1 MEVYFLVLLFFL
13 MVAALTSGY
22 PVAFALPGSAIIAI
36 SIAALAGYVF
46 EGNPSA
52 YFTQGGPNEWLS
64 AGVTNFRSLYW
75 DVERDTLIAVPLFIF
90 MGIMLQRS
98 NIAEDLLVA
107 MARLF
112 GPIPGGLGISVV
124 FVGAL
129 LAATTGIVGATV
141 IAMGLISLPAMLK
154 NNYDKSLASGIVC
167 ASGTLGQIIPPSIVL
182 IILADQLSNASEQ
195 ANSARQAAYRAI
207 TGEYSM
213 PSSFD
218 VVSASAGD
226 MFMGAFVPG
235 LVLVGLYMT
244 YILIMAL
251 INPKNAPPIPF
262 EGKYDLKF
270 LIQTLVALV
279 PPLAL
284 IFMVLGSI
292 ILGVATVNQ
301 AGAIGAIGAIV
312 MGGYRLV
319 TSKKY
324 VYTPLLIAVG
334 SILVIVILQN
344 FFALNIKNMA
354 SIKDVVGV
362 ILGLIAAAGLFA
374 GVLWS
379 TWRTYKIDNTLKEVG
394 IETVKITSMVFIILI
409 GATMLTSAFRAF
421 GGEELVKEFLTSLP
435 GGFWMQFMVVMGV
448 IFLLGFF
455 LDFIEISVV
464 VVPLVAPI
472 LLLSPESNITAVWLG
487 VMIGM
492 NLQTSF
498 LTPPF
503 GFSLF
508 YLRGVAPDRVKT
520 THIYKGAAAFIVLQL
535 IGLGIAGAFP
545 SLVNYLPQRIHLT
558 AKTAPPPMNPK
569 LQLCIEEKL
578 FLEYDGQGE
587 TLRSAIE
594 TVRGLDISYLPDN
607 YKRSLSEGFD
617 DAGKTFELVDKVRK
631 AEKILNDAIPDYR
644 PLHVKVRGLQA
655 DIMKIE
661 KKVEENEKR
670 HRLLSSENREAHI
683 LQSIQTTIEAFKNDQ
698 EELKKQIPA
707 EWEEKR
713 KVFVVLTKAEKKA
726 RRIYRQNVDGAYESL
741 ANFQKVLSSTEK
753 LIPMKQQMID
763 LEPVILSAPPE
774 EAMNTIKIV
783 EQEIAGLAGAHRIK
797 SKISKA
803 RRAFRKKDNPQ
814 REKALDNLN
823 KALELYEV
831 EIIWRNRAIKEL
843 AQGLNEYEKSIQKTI
858 GLRMQERLPTD
869 KAKEVASCLSVHK
882 DISLNF

>member
-1 MEVYFLVLLFFL
+1 
-13 MVAALTSGY
+13 
-22 PVAFALPGSAIIAI
+22 
-36 SIAALAGYVF
+36 
-46 EGNPSA
+46 
-52 YFTQGGPNEWLS
+52 
-64 AGVTNFRSLYW
+64 
-75 DVERDTLIAVPLFIF
+75 
-90 MGIMLQRS
+90 
-98 NIAEDLLVA
+98 
-107 MARLF
+107 
-112 GPIPGGLGISVV
+112 
-124 FVGAL
+124 
-129 LAATTGIVGATV
+129 V

-154 NNYDKSLASGIVC
+154 NNYSKSLASGIVC

-182 IILADQLSNASEQ
+182 IILADQLSNAAEQ
-195 ANSARQAAYRAI
+195 ANSARQAMYKI
-207 TGEYSM
+207 TTGQYSM

-226 MFMGAFVPG
+226 MFMGAFIPG
-235 LVLVGLYMT
+235 LVLVGLYMA
-244 YILIMAL
+244 YILIVAL

-262 EGKYDLKF
+262 EGKYDINF
-270 LIQTLVALV
+270 LGRTLVALV

-284 IFMVLGSI
+284 IFIVLGSI

-319 TSKKY
+319 TNKQKA
-324 VYTPLLIAVG
+324 YTPLIITVS
-334 SILVIVILQN
+334 SILVIVVLQRL
-344 FFALNIKNMA
+344 FDLNIKNM
-354 SIKDVVGV
+354 SSTKDVVGV
-362 ILGLIAAAGLFA
+362 ILGLIAAGGLFT
-374 GVLWS
+374 GVIWS
-379 TWRTYKIDNTLKEVG
+379 TWRTFKINNTLKEVG

-435 GGFWMQFMVVMGV
+435 GGFWTQFLVVMFV

-472 LLLSPESNITAVWLG
+472 LLLSPEANITAVWLG

-508 YLRGVAPDRVKT
+508 YLRGVAPDIVKT
-520 THIYKGAAAFIVLQL
+520 THIYKGAVSFITLQL

-545 SLVNYLPQRIHLT
+545 NLVNYLPQRIHLT
-558 AKTAPPPMNPK
+558 SQTAPPPINPK

-578 FLEYDGQGE
+578 FLEYDSQGE

-594 TVRGLDISYLPDN
+594 TAKKLDISYLPDK

-617 DAGKTFELVDKVRK
+617 DAAKTFELVEKARA
-631 AEKILNDAIPDYR
+631 AEKNLNTAIPDYR
-644 PLHVKVRGLQA
+644 PLHVEVRQLQTDIREIEQKVQ
-655 DIMKIE
+655 
-661 KKVEENEKR
+661 ENEKR
-670 HRLLSSENREAHI
+670 HRLLSSENRKGDLRETI
-683 LQSIQTTIEAFKNDQ
+683 QSRIDAFRVDQ

-713 KVFVVLTKAEKKA
+713 AVFVTLTKADQKA
-726 RRIYRQNVDGAYESL
+726 RRMYRQNVDSAYESL
-741 ANFQKVLSSTEK
+741 TNFQKVLSATQP
-753 LIPMKQQMID
+753 LIQLKQQIID
-763 LEPVILSAPPE
+763 LEKPILNAPPE
-774 EAMNTIKIV
+774 DAIDAIKTV
-783 EQEIAGLAGAHRIK
+783 GQKIAGLAGASHIS

-803 RRAFRKKDNPQ
+803 RRALKKRDDPQ
-814 REKALDNLN
+814 REEALKNLN
-823 KALELYEV
+823 DALALFEEEV
-831 EIIWRNRAIKEL
+831 SWRQRAVKEL
-843 AQGLNEYEKSIQKTI
+843 AQGLNEYETAIRDTI
-858 GLRMQERLPTD
+858 GLRMQERLST
-869 KAKEVASCLSVHK
+869 KQAKEVATCLSFHK

>member
-1 MEVYFLVLLFFL
+1 MESYFLVLLFFL
-13 MVAALTSGY
+13 MVAGLTSGY

-36 SIAALAGYVF
+36 SIAALAGYLF

-52 YFTQGGPNEWLS
+52 YFTQDGPNQWLG

-107 MARLF
+107 MAQLF

-154 NNYDKSLASGIVC
+154 NNYSKSLASGIVC

-182 IILADQLSNASEQ
+182 IILADQLSNAAEQ
-195 ANSARQAAYRAI
+195 ANSARQALYKI
-207 TGEYSM
+207 TTGQFSM

-235 LVLVGLYMT
+235 LVLVGLYMA
-244 YILIMAL
+244 YILIVAL

-262 EGKYDLKF
+262 EGKYDVHF
-270 LIQTLVALV
+270 LVRTLVALV

-284 IFMVLGSI
+284 IFIVLGSI

-319 TSKKY
+319 TSKKRA
-324 VYTPLLIAVG
+324 YTPLIITVS
-334 SILVIVILQN
+334 SILVIVVLQRI
-344 FFALNIKNMA
+344 FDLNIKNIA
-354 SIKDVVGV
+354 STKDSVGV
-362 ILGLIAAAGLFA
+362 TLGLIAASGLFA
-374 GVLWS
+374 GVVWS
-379 TWRTYKIDNTLKEVG
+379 TWRTFKIDNTLKEVG

-435 GGFWMQFMVVMGV
+435 GGFWTQFLVVMFV

-472 LLLSPESNITAVWLG
+472 LLLSTEANITAVWLG

-508 YLRGVAPDRVKT
+508 YLRGVAPDIVKT
-520 THIYKGAAAFIVLQL
+520 THIYKGAVSFITLQL

-545 SLVNYLPQRIHLT
+545 NLVNYLPNRIHLT
-558 AKTAPPPMNPK
+558 AETAPPPMNPK

-578 FLEYDGQGE
+578 FLEYDSQGE
-587 TLRSAIE
+587 TLRSAIQ
-594 TVRGLDISYLPDN
+594 TAKSLDISYLPAN
-607 YKRSLSEGFD
+607 YQRSLSEGFD
-617 DAGKTFELVDKVRK
+617 DAAKTFDLVEKARI
-631 AEKILNDAIPDYR
+631 AEKNLNAAIPDYR
-644 PLHVKVRGLQA
+644 PLHINVRELQTEVRELQ
-655 DIMKIE
+655 IE
-661 KKVEENEKR
+661 IDKNEKR
-670 HRLLSSENREAHI
+670 HRLLTSENQKDDLR
-683 LQSIQTTIEAFKNDQ
+683 QTIQARIDAFRVEQ
-698 EELKKQIPA
+698 EELKKRIPA
-707 EWEEKR
+707 EWDEKR
-713 KVFVVLTKAEKKA
+713 KVFVTLTKADQKA
-726 RRIYRQNVDGAYESL
+726 RRMYRMNADSAYESL
-741 ANFQKVLSSTEK
+741 TNFQKVLSATQP
-753 LIPMKQQMID
+753 LIQLKQEIID
-763 LEPVILSAPPE
+763 LEKPILTAPPE
-774 EAMNTIKIV
+774 DAINSLKTAGAKV
-783 EQEIAGLAGAHRIK
+783 AGLAGASHIS

-803 RRAFRKKDNPQ
+803 RRALKKRNDPQ
-814 REKALDNLN
+814 REKALENL
-823 KALELYEV
+823 KEALTLFEEEV
-831 EIIWRNRAIKEL
+831 IWRQRAVKEL
-843 AQGLNEYEKSIQKTI
+843 AHGLNQYENAIHDTI